1 MFNVDFCSRQSREN
15 PFRWPNVFDIL
26 FVCKIDKCENNNYF
40 RQLYGLMPKQFL
52 FWQISLNDE
61 HFLNLAFFEED
72 LTAVFLPNSHTCI
85 FFVKKKYS
93 RNYLQCKIKMLLL
106 GNRNNKSSNFDI
118 YFGDVDLIARY
129 WTIKQSRLPEH
140 RQHKQRMLLP
150 IGKLIKLT

>member
-1 MFNVDFCSRQSREN
+1 
-15 PFRWPNVFDIL
+15 
-26 FVCKIDKCENNNYF
+26 
-40 RQLYGLMPKQFL
+40 
-52 FWQISLNDE
+52 
-61 HFLNLAFFEED
+61 
-72 LTAVFLPNSHTCI
+72 
-85 FFVKKKYS
+85 
-93 RNYLQCKIKMLLL
+93 MLLL